1 MSDEDDSS
9 TAEVTVSERL
19 LTDDDRR
26 EARALVGFG
35 FWFGPGLFATA
46 VLVLLGLTLFGEI
59 DRLLGGI
66 LLAGFALFA
75 SFTGVSRLRQYGRVT
90 DDLAAGKVLVLK
102 GPPGMV
108 YADRSGFTYVR
119 FAGFDAD
126 IRVPN
131 DVFRELQDAN
141 LVELAVLPTSNLAV
155 EVHIEHGLG
164 LGLGAN

>member
-1 MSDEDDSS
+1 MPDEDDSPAS
-9 TAEVTVSERL
+9 KVTFSERL

-26 EARALVGFG
+26 EARAFVGFG
-35 FWFGPGLFATA
+35 FWFFPAMTATVVVIVAGLM
-46 VLVLLGLTLFGEI
+46 LFGEI
-59 DRLLGGI
+59 EKSLGWI
-66 LLAGFALFA
+66 LLVLFGPLTYFLA
-75 SFTGVSRLRQYGRVT
+75 ASRLRQYGRVK
-90 DDLAAGKVLVLK
+90 DDLAGGKVLVFK
-102 GPPGMV
+102 GAPGWV

-141 LVELAVLPTSNLAV
+141 LVALAVLPTSNLAV

-164 LGLGAN
+164 LGFTAN